1 MAAWHLFRLLRP
13 KQWVKNFFVFAPLL
27 FAGELSNAAS
37 WLAALWTFVY
47 FCLAASCVY
56 ILNDLS
62 DIEADKTHPIKSVT
76 RPLASGHVNFRVAVV
91 ALVAGLIGLV
101 TGLLVI
107 PIAMLPI
114 GGYIAINIAYS
125 LFARKVPVLDIF
137 TIAFGFVLRVVAGA
151 LAIVQPLS
159 AWMFVTT
166 LCLALYLAAMKRR
179 HELKQLGSKSRS
191 SLETYTVAVVER
203 FAEISATAAL
213 VCYAIFVVT
222 VKAVLVYTIPIVAFG
237 LFRYWFIAERLKSA
251 ESPTEAMLK
260 DLPLVGAVVL
270 WVAVCGGVLL
280 FAGH

>member
-27 FAGELSNAAS
+27 FAGDFAVQAS
-37 WLAALWTFVY
+37 WVSSIWAFLY

-56 ILNDLS
+56 VLNDLT
-62 DIEADKTHPIKSVT
+62 DIDADKTHPIKSLT
-76 RPLASGHVNFRVAVV
+76 RPLASGHVSVRVASV
-91 ALVAGLIGLV
+91 ALAFGFAGLLTALFV
-101 TGLLVI
+101 LPSVMI
-107 PIAMLPI
+107 PV
-114 GGYIAINIAYS
+114 GGYIVINVIYS

-151 LAIVQPLS
+151 VAIGEPLS

-179 HELKQLGSKSRS
+179 HELKNLGAKSRS
-191 SLETYTVAVVER
+191 SLESYTVAVVER

-213 VCYAIFVVT
+213 VCYTIFVVT
-222 VKAVLVYTIPIVAFG
+222 VKAMLVYTIPIVAFG
-237 LFRYWFIAERLKSA
+237 LFRYWFIAEKLKTA
-251 ESPTEAMLK
+251 ESPTEAMLR
-260 DLPLVGAVVL
+260 DWQLVAAVLL
-270 WVAVCGGVLL
+270 WVGVCGGVLL

>member
-1 MAAWHLFRLLRP
+1 MVFWHLLRLLRP

-27 FAGELSNAAS
+27 FAGDFAKQSSLLGAC
-37 WLAALWTFVY
+37 WTFLY

-56 ILNDLS
+56 VLNDLT
-62 DIEADKTHPIKSVT
+62 DIEADRSHPLKSQT
-76 RPLASGHVNFRVAVV
+76 RPLASGHVSASAARVALGLGVV
-91 ALVAGLIGLV
+91 GLA

-107 PIAMLPI
+107 PAAMLPI
-114 GGYIAINIAYS
+114 GGYIAINVIYS

-151 LAIVQPLS
+151 LAIGEPLS

-179 HELKQLGSKSRS
+179 HELKNLGSKSRS
-191 SLETYTVAVVER
+191 SLETYSVAVVER

-222 VKAVLVYTIPIVAFG
+222 VKAMLVYTIPIVAFG

-251 ESPTEAMLK
+251 ESPTEAMLR
-260 DLPLVGAVVL
+260 DWQLVVAVLL
-270 WVAVCGGVLL
+270 WVSVCGGVLL

>member
-1 MAAWHLFRLLRP
+1 MVFWHLLRLLRP

-27 FAGELSNAAS
+27 FAGDFAKQTSLLSAV
-37 WLAALWTFVY
+37 WTFLY

-56 ILNDLS
+56 VLNDLT
-62 DIEADKTHPIKSVT
+62 DVEADKSHPLKSQT
-76 RPLASGHVNFRVAVV
+76 RPLASGHVSALAARVALTLGV
-91 ALVAGLIGLV
+91 IGLA
-101 TGLLVI
+101 TGLFVI
-107 PIAMLPI
+107 PAAMLPI
-114 GGYIAINIAYS
+114 GGYIAINVVYS

-151 LAIVQPLS
+151 LAICEPLS

-179 HELKQLGSKSRS
+179 HELKNLGSKSRS

-222 VKAVLVYTIPIVAFG
+222 VKAMLVYTIPIVAFG

-251 ESPTEAMLK
+251 ESPTEAMLR
-260 DLPLVGAVVL
+260 DWQLVVAVLL
-270 WVAVCGGVLL
+270 WVLVCGGVLL

>member
-1 MAAWHLFRLLRP
+1 MVFWHLLRLLRP

-27 FAGELSNAAS
+27 FAGDFAKQTSLLSAV
-37 WLAALWTFVY
+37 WTFLY

-56 ILNDLS
+56 VLNDLT
-62 DIEADKTHPIKSVT
+62 DVEADKSHPLKSQT
-76 RPLASGHVNFRVAVV
+76 RPLASGHVSALAARVALTLGV
-91 ALVAGLIGLV
+91 IGLA
-101 TGLLVI
+101 TGLFVI
-107 PIAMLPI
+107 PAAMLPI
-114 GGYIAINIAYS
+114 GGYIAINVVYS

-151 LAIVQPLS
+151 LAICEPLS

-179 HELKQLGSKSRS
+179 HELKNLGSKSRS

-222 VKAVLVYTIPIVAFG
+222 VKAMLVYTIPIVAFG

-251 ESPTEAMLK
+251 ESPTEAMLR
-260 DLPLVGAVVL
+260 DWQLVVAVLL
-270 WVAVCGGVLL
+270 WVSVCGGVLL

>member
-13 KQWVKNFFVFAPLL
+13 KQWVKNFFVFAPIL
-27 FAGELSNAAS
+27 FAGEFDKQT
-37 WLAALWTFVY
+37 ALVSAVWAFLY

-56 ILNDLS
+56 VLNDLS
-62 DIEADKTHPIKSVT
+62 DIEADKTHPLKSLT
-76 RPLASGHVNFRVAVV
+76 RPIASGHVSVRA
-91 ALVAGLIGLV
+91 ALVTLVLGFIGLL
-101 TGLLVI
+101 TGLLVV
-107 PIAMLPI
+107 PAAMLPI
-114 GGYIAINIAYS
+114 GGYIAINVAYS

-151 LAIVQPLS
+151 LAINQPLS

-179 HELKQLGSKSRS
+179 HELKNLGSKSRS

-222 VKAVLVYTIPIVAFG
+222 VKVMLVYTIPIVAFG
-237 LFRYWFIAERLKSA
+237 LFRYWFIAEKLKSA
-251 ESPTEAMLK
+251 ESPTEAMLR
-260 DLPLVGAVVL
+260 DWPLVSAVVL

>member
-27 FAGELSNAAS
+27 FAGDFAVQVS
-37 WLAALWTFVY
+37 WVSSIWAFLY

-56 ILNDLS
+56 VLNDLT
-62 DIEADKTHPIKSVT
+62 DIDADKTHPIKSLT
-76 RPLASGHVNFRVAVV
+76 RPLASGHVSVRVASV
-91 ALVAGLIGLV
+91 ALAFGFAGLLTALFV
-101 TGLLVI
+101 LPSVVI
-107 PIAMLPI
+107 PI
-114 GGYIAINIAYS
+114 GGYIVINVIYS

-151 LAIVQPLS
+151 VAIGEPLS

-179 HELKQLGSKSRS
+179 HELKNLGAKSRS
-191 SLETYTVAVVER
+191 SLESYTVAVVER

-222 VKAVLVYTIPIVAFG
+222 VKAMLIYTIPIVAFG
-237 LFRYWFIAERLKSA
+237 LFRYWFIAEKLKTA
-251 ESPTEAMLK
+251 ESPTEAMLR
-260 DLPLVGAVVL
+260 DWQLVAAVLL
-270 WVAVCGGVLL
+270 WVGVCGGVLL

>member
-27 FAGELSNAAS
+27 FAGDFAVQVS
-37 WLAALWTFVY
+37 WVSSIWAFLY

-56 ILNDLS
+56 VLNDLT
-62 DIEADKTHPIKSVT
+62 DIDADKTHPIKSLT
-76 RPLASGHVNFRVAVV
+76 RPLASGHVSVRVASV
-91 ALVAGLIGLV
+91 ALAFGFAGLLTALFVLPSVMI
-101 TGLLVI
+101 
-107 PIAMLPI
+107 PI
-114 GGYIAINIAYS
+114 GGYIVINVIYS

-151 LAIVQPLS
+151 VAIGEPLS

-179 HELKQLGSKSRS
+179 HELKNLGAKSRS
-191 SLETYTVAVVER
+191 SLESYTVAVVER

-222 VKAVLVYTIPIVAFG
+222 VKAMLIYTIPIVAFG
-237 LFRYWFIAERLKSA
+237 LFRYWFIAEKLKTA
-251 ESPTEAMLK
+251 ESPTEAMLR
-260 DLPLVGAVVL
+260 DWQLVAAVLL
-270 WVAVCGGVLL
+270 WVGVCGGLLL